1 MSQNMSLVGG
11 VSYSSCAGYQI
22 LNYQVDVSGV
32 NPNGVNENL
41 VQDSA
46 GLWYMTDRDTSD
58 KNICREIFY
67 QLGQLDVNR
76 ISSNV
81 QDTTLPQSIPFED
94 GDTLMFTM
102 NVNAAENQEN
112 LTELSDV
119 IPPLVFDKMIMIPDN
134 SVVSNTVVDDDK
146 TVSYQEVTATTSS
159 GSTTTSDSSTNTF
172 DFTGNTNRDIIF
184 EEPVVVSTKR
194 TVSKIIPT
202 KRNSL
207 LTF

>member
-22 LNYQVDVSGV
+22 LNSLYQVDVSGV

-119 IPPLVFDKMIMIPDN
+119 IPPLV
-134 SVVSNTVVDDDK
+134 
-146 TVSYQEVTATTSS
+146 
-159 GSTTTSDSSTNTF
+159 
-172 DFTGNTNRDIIF
+172 
-184 EEPVVVSTKR
+184 
-194 TVSKIIPT
+194 
-202 KRNSL
+202 L
-207 LTF
+207 

>member
-22 LNYQVDVSGV
+22 LNSLYQVDVSGV
-32 NPNGVNENL
+32 NPNGVNL

-119 IPPLVFDKMIMIPDN
+119 IPSYFDKMIMIPDN

-184 EEPVVVSTKR
+184 EESCGIHQKNR
-194 TVSKIIPT
+194 
-202 KRNSL
+202 
-207 LTF
+207 